1 MYGMRMA
8 QVARDWR
15 AVVDGSIY
23 SDLPLG
29 AGTNPGGAGKKRQLG
44 GAGGAAG
51 GAKKARVAESPAPPP
66 PPQQQQG
73 HWKPPAAAAGKGGGG
88 KQGSKSKVDPIVLE
102 HKRIQ
107 VLGLGLRV

>member
-1 MYGMRMA
+1 MRMA

-29 AGTNPGGAGKKRQLG
+29 AGTNPGPAGKKRQLG

-51 GAKKARVAESPAPPP
+51 GAKKARVAESPA
-66 PPQQQQG
+66 QQQLQQLQG
-73 HWKPPAAAAGKGGGG
+73 DRKPPAAAAGKGGGG

-107 VLGLGLRV
+107 VQGLGFRV

>member
-51 GAKKARVAESPAPPP
+51 GAKKARVAESPA
-66 PPQQQQG
+66 QQQLQQLQG
-73 HWKPPAAAAGKGGGG
+73 YRKPPAAAAGKGGGG
-88 KQGSKSKVDPIVLE
+88 KQGLKSKVHPIVLE

-107 VLGLGLRV
+107 V

>member
-29 AGTNPGGAGKKRQLG
+29 AGTNPGAVGKKRQLG

-51 GAKKARVAESPAPPP
+51 GAKKARVAESPA
-66 PPQQQQG
+66 QQQLQG
-73 HWKPPAAAAGKGGGG
+73 DRKPAAAAAGKGGGG

-107 VLGLGLRV
+107 V